1 MQFYIPNTVSFSTE
15 LSSGET
21 DSFEELQNLID
32 NKHQIENEL
41 AERFADQ
48 VQKNAESKL
57 WSTKE
62 KYIDALNVEDGTV
75 SLDTSEFVVD
85 MVENGKLSFDMKIG
99 LLNSPK
105 AKVGKDGRR
114 YLSVPLNKF
123 RHGKYNWRDQKTG
136 RFKAST
142 TSGDVEFRIVSD
154 NSPPDSWIHPGHVG
168 FQFINKTLDEFDN
181 VLDEILD
188 AKIEVILNK
197 F

>member
-21 DSFEELQNLID
+21 DSFDELQNLIND
-32 NKHQIENEL
+32 KNQIENEL

-48 VQKNAESKL
+48 VQKNAEEKL
-57 WSTKE
+57 YSTKE
-62 KYIDALNVEDGTV
+62 KYINALNVEDGTV
-75 SLDTSEFVVD
+75 SLDTSEFVVN
-85 MVENGKLSFDMKIG
+85 MVENGIESFDQKPG

-105 AKVGKDGRR
+105 TKIGKDGKR
-114 YLSVPLNKF
+114 YMSVPLNKF

-136 RFKAST
+136 RFKTSA

-154 NSPPDSWIHPGHVG
+154 NSPPDSWIHPGHTG
-168 FQFINKTLDEFDN
+168 FQFMNKTLDEFDN
-181 VLDEILD
+181 VLDEVID